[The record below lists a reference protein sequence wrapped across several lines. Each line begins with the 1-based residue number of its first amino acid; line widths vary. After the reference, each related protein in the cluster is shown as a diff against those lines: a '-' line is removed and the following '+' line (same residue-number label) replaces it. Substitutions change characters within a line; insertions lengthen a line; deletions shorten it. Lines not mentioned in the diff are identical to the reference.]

1 MKGLR
6 LYKYEKLCSRKLIDQ
21 MFAAKNNSIKS
32 YPIRLIYHVTDK
44 QQSSAQFF
52 ISVPK
57 KRLRHAVDRVLMRR
71 RIREAYR
78 LNKRELPPS
87 GVDILF
93 VWSSAELCDFRTIEA
108 EMIQSLQR
116 IAAKIGGTGY
126 AVYP

>member
-93 VWSSAELCDFRTIEA
+93 VWSSAELCDFSTIEA
-108 EMIQSLQR
+108 EMKQSLQR
-116 IAAKIGGTGY
+116 ICAGLTIAMESS
-126 AVYP
+126 